1 MAHDVVVR
9 FDELDHVS
17 SRLGQ
22 TAMGLSF
29 SPTDHPAPAHS
40 ATNGFPEVFNA
51 SLADLAADKNSF
63 VDDIESVASGVQATS
78 SMFSDTDSTVAD
90 GAAAFMRGA

>member
-51 SLADLAADKNSF
+51 SLADLAADKSSF
-63 VDDIESVASGVQATS
+63 VGDIESVASGVQATS
-78 SMFSDTDSTVAD
+78 SMFSDPDSTVAD